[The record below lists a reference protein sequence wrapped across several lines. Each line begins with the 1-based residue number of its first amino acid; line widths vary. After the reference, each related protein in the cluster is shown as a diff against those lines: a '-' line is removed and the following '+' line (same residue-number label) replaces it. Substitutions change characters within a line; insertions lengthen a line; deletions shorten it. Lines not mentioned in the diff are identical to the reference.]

1 IGRVFKTQ
9 EYESYGQDSWRLR
22 QNLTLTYG
30 LRWSTSTPV
39 YEANGVQVKPVQS
52 LGKYFDQRV
61 AGALAGKPFN
71 DLITID
77 LAGKVNGRD
86 GYYPQDWNNFAPSVA
101 FAWTPN
107 SENKYLR
114 HLFGEG
120 RSTFRGGFRIV
131 YDRIGSALAVAFD
144 QLNSLGFT
152 SSSSIAVNTYNVT
165 TRPPPLFTPSRPAP
179 RPFPHLLLHP

>member
-1 IGRVFKTQ
+1 AIGRYSGYTANVNYALNGSVIPSGTGIGRVFKTQ
-9 EYESYGQDSWRLR
+9 EYESYGQDNWRVR

-101 FAWTPN
+101 FAWSPN
-107 SENKYLR
+107 SRNKYLS
-114 HLFGEG
+114 HLFGESK
-120 RSTFRGGFRIV
+120 STIRGGFR
-131 YDRIGSALAVAFD
+131 
-144 QLNSLGFT
+144 
-152 SSSSIAVNTYNVT
+152 
-165 TRPPPLFTPSRPAP
+165 
-179 RPFPHLLLHP
+179 